1 MSYHGKV
8 EKTMEAESVGLLNH
22 MLQTALNRVRE
33 DSKFDIIM
41 FLGIDGR
48 IFASS
53 VPDSLDNRQYSL
65 LNMVKENIPHICSQ
79 LTTKN
84 MLLSIQRYELGSMV
98 ISGVGD
104 KAFLVFLMT
113 SDLDVANLGPIAKRV
128 LNMSVVV
135 KHLMELKPI
144 TVEATRAYDED
155 VASELRRLSR
165 LLFVE
170 KFDSTRQY
178 RKNTEVHKYLRQ
190 ELGQVLERG
199 LLDEVMTMAYNE
211 VGTSAAYMDDRQW
224 GALLD
229 HILEEVR
236 KLCGDVVADRC
247 SRRWRPEVE
256 KLLRSFV

>member
-144 TVEATRAYDED
+144 TVEATRA
-155 VASELRRLSR
+155 
-165 LLFVE
+165 
-170 KFDSTRQY
+170 
-178 RKNTEVHKYLRQ
+178 
-190 ELGQVLERG
+190 
-199 LLDEVMTMAYNE
+199 
-211 VGTSAAYMDDRQW
+211 
-224 GALLD
+224 
-229 HILEEVR
+229 
-236 KLCGDVVADRC
+236 
-247 SRRWRPEVE
+247 
-256 KLLRSFV
+256 LRSFSGEASLSATPTPVFAEVSTAFEASMPMTCSICSRARSMSAEGRSILLMTGRRSRPPLTAR